1 MKKEDD
7 GGMRCFD
14 GDAAISRN
22 ILKAGGIFA
31 WALAFEQDGGVLL
44 ASDEL
49 REFLGVPAGAPFPSW
64 DAFVEARVHPES
76 REAVRRAADRAR
88 REPGHAISLE
98 CRIWSEKA
106 DAWRWVLIFG
116 SADETGAA
124 GDCLRLSGG
133 LQDIQARVEAAG
145 AREQEQIAQAQ
156 LQQERSRLDTVI
168 AAANLGTWDW
178 NIVTD
183 EVVYNKTWADI
194 AGVSL
199 DEIQGSVKA
208 WEQAVLPEDLP
219 AAMQAVEAHC
229 RGDTPMYEAEFR
241 MRRGDGAI
249 IWCID
254 RGRVVEVDKD
264 DRAVRLMG
272 VLQEITKSKEA
283 EIELVRSKNQLE
295 LVVRETRLGTWDW
308 NPVTNEILFN
318 DTFFRMLGYE
328 NGEMEPSFESWS
340 KLIHPDD
347 VAKAD
352 QALGD
357 LLAGKTTEYECE
369 LRLRHKD
376 GHYIWT
382 YDLGHA
388 VEQDKDG
395 RITRVVGGHFDID
408 KRKQQEQD
416 QREALGTIARQKVE
430 LERAVQ
436 ERTMLLREAQQRI
449 DGILAITG
457 QRSDARPDS
466 PASEGEALPP
476 AGPGAPF
483 AELSDDFSQGL
494 GRTFDLITEKMWWYK
509 AVLDSLPFP
518 IFVTDMGSRWTYLNA
533 PALETLGASALGEV
547 IGTPSRPW
555 GVDQAPYTL
564 HGGSGEEDN
573 VIISRYHPALDRFFQ
588 CQISHLYDQ
597 TGRHI
602 GHIEAMQD
610 VTKVHE
616 ADERT
621 RIMLDATPLA
631 CNFWD
636 PHFNNIDCNLEA
648 AKLFHLA
655 SKQEYL
661 DRFFELSPEYQP
673 SGRLSKDMAQE
684 NILTAFNEGYCRFEW
699 MHQYLDGTPVPAEI
713 TLVRVEYGKDYIV
726 VGYTRDLRELKAK
739 EAELDKERRLLLK
752 IMDSSPVCF
761 VILVDEVIR
770 FATPHAMEF
779 FGVDIGGGIADFYI
793 DAEEREGFLN
803 EVRTTGMINWRV
815 VTVKAADGSS
825 KDMLANAFRAEYF
838 GEPCVMS
845 WFLDITDMRETQRQ
859 LGLARDAA
867 EESARAKSDFLANM
881 SHEIRTPM
889 NAILGMI
896 RLALGTEL
904 NPRQHGYLEKAE
916 QSARALLRILNDILD
931 FSKIEAGKLEME
943 QVNFAL
949 PQTMRGVIDMFRQ
962 AAADK
967 GLDLTLDMDESVP
980 LSLQGDPLRLQQIL
994 INLIGNSIKFTER
1007 GGVAV
1012 RVSLLERSNTSASLR
1027 FFVRDT
1033 GIGLAPEQQEKLFS
1047 AFSQAD
1053 TSTTRRYGGTGLGL
1067 AISRRLVE
1075 MMRGEISCSSRVGE
1089 GAEFVFSAVFGLA
1102 PSDAGASDLPPGES
1116 AEVAGPDEAGTDN
1129 SEALVAH
1136 LAGRRILVAED
1147 NEINQIVAREMLE
1160 HAGLAVEIA
1169 SNGREAVAM
1178 ALAGNYDLIFM
1189 DIQMPDMDGLSAA
1202 AELRRHHRLRHLP
1215 IIAMTAHAMVGDKEK
1230 SLAVGMN
1237 DHITKPIDG
1246 HEIFNVIAKWISPA
1260 QGKIPEPER
1269 PGPLQTGGS
1278 ELLRAQEPIVTEL
1291 PSSLPGIDVATG
1303 LTRVAGNKKLY
1314 VKLLRHVATDAPS
1327 TKEKL
1332 STAIMNGDTQSVR
1345 EIAHSLKGASANL
1358 SITDVAAAAE
1368 RLETA
1373 AKGDDFSSLFT
1384 HLDSLE
1390 EALQQ
1395 FVAVVGTLEGL

>member
-1 MKKEDD
+1 MEKEDA
-7 GGMRCFD
+7 GGMRRFD

-22 ILKAGGIFA
+22 KLKAGGIFA
-31 WALAFEQDGGVLL
+31 WTLVFEQGGGVLL
-44 ASDEL
+44 PSEEL
-49 REFLGVPAGAPFPSW
+49 REFLGVPVADPFPAW
-64 DAFVEARVHPES
+64 DDFVETRVHPES
-76 REAVRRAADRAR
+76 REGLRRAALNAR
-88 REPGHAISLE
+88 QESGRAISLE
-98 CRIWSEKA
+98 CRIWSAKA
-106 DAWRWVLIFG
+106 EDWRWVLIFG
-116 SADETGAA
+116 GMDETGAA
-124 GDCLRLSGG
+124 GESCRLSGG

-145 AREQEQIAQAQ
+145 AREQERIAQAQ

-168 AAANLGTWDW
+168 VAANLGTWDW
-178 NIVTD
+178 NLATG
-183 EVVYNKTWADI
+183 EVFYNKTWADI
-194 AGVSL
+194 AGFSL
-199 DEIQGSVKA
+199 ETIQGSVKA

-219 AAMQAVEAHC
+219 AALNAVNAHC
-229 RGDTPMYEAEFR
+229 RGETSMYEAEFR

-254 RGRVVEVDKD
+254 RGRVVEWDENG
-264 DRAVRLMG
+264 RAVRLMG

-295 LVVRETRLGTWDW
+295 LVMRETRLGTWDW

-328 NGEMEPSFESWS
+328 NGEIEPSFDSWS
-340 KLIHPDD
+340 RLIHPDD
-347 VAKAD
+347 APKAD
-352 QALGD
+352 QALDD
-357 LLAGKTTEYECE
+357 LLAGKTAEYECE

-376 GHYIWT
+376 GHYVWT

-388 VEQDKDG
+388 VEYDKDG
-395 RITRVVGGHFDID
+395 RVTRVVGGHFDID

-416 QREALGTIARQKVE
+416 QHEAMGIIARQKEE
-430 LERAVQ
+430 LERTVK
-436 ERTMLLREAQQRI
+436 ERTTLLREAQQRI

-457 QRSDARPDS
+457 QLPKDAPGGPPPGDASPLSPD
-466 PASEGEALPP
+466 PDAAFAARMDNFAL
-476 AGPGAPF
+476 
-483 AELSDDFSQGL
+483 SL
-494 GRTFDLITEKMWWYK
+494 GKTFDLITERMWWYK

-518 IFVTDMGSRWTYLNA
+518 IFVTDMDGRWTYLNA
-533 PALETLGASALGEV
+533 PALVTLGASSLGEV
-547 IGTPSRPW
+547 LGSQSRPW
-555 GVDQAPYTL
+555 GVDQTPYTL
-564 HGGSGEEDN
+564 SGRPGEDGN
-573 VIISRYHPALDRFFQ
+573 VIINRYHPDLDRFFQ
-588 CQISHLYDQ
+588 GQISLLYNQ
-597 TGRHI
+597 GGQHI

-610 VTKVHE
+610 VTKIHE

-648 AKLFHLA
+648 AKLFHLS

-673 SGRLSKDMAQE
+673 SGRLSKDQAQE
-684 NILTAFNEGYCRFEW
+684 NILTAFREGYCRFEW

-739 EAELDKERRLLLK
+739 EEELDKERRLLLK

-770 FATPHAMEF
+770 FATPYAMEF
-779 FGVDIGGGIADFYI
+779 FGVDVGGGIADFYV
-793 DAEEREGFLN
+793 DAEERAAFLN

-815 VTVKAADGSS
+815 VGLKAADGSIR
-825 KDMLANAFRAEYF
+825 DMLANAFRAEYF

-845 WFLDITDMRETQRQ
+845 WFLDITEMRETQRQ

-916 QSARALLRILNDILD
+916 QSAKALLRILNDILD

-943 QVNFAL
+943 QVNFPL
-949 PQTMRGVIDMFRQ
+949 PQAMRGVIDMFRQ
-962 AAADK
+962 AAAEK
-967 GLDLTLDMDESVP
+967 GLDLTLNMDESVP
-980 LSLQGDPLRLQQIL
+980 LFLQGDPLRLQQIL
-994 INLIGNSIKFTER
+994 INLIGNSIKFTEQ

-1012 RVSLLERSNTSASLR
+1012 RVSLLERSNASATLR
-1027 FFVRDT
+1027 FSVRDT

-1075 MMRGEISCSSRVGE
+1075 MMNGEISCSSRE
-1089 GAEFVFSAVFGLA
+1089 EKGAEFVFSAVFGLA
-1102 PSDAGASDLPPGES
+1102 PSDAAAKDLLPGAP
-1116 AEVAGPDEAGTDN
+1116 AEAAGPDEIGTG
-1129 SEALVAH
+1129 SPEALVTH

-1160 HAGLAVEIA
+1160 HAGLVVEIA

-1202 AELRRHHRLRHLP
+1202 AELRRHQRLRHLP
-1215 IIAMTAHAMVGDKEK
+1215 IIAMTAHAMVGDREK

-1246 HEIFNVIAKWISPA
+1246 HEIFNVIAKWAPA
-1260 QGKIPEPER
+1260 AQEKVQETKSSGTT
-1269 PGPLQTGGS
+1269 QTGGS
-1278 ELLRAQEPIVTEL
+1278 EFPRAQEPIVTEL

-1314 VKLLRHVATDAPS
+1314 VKLLRHVAADAPS

-1332 STAIMNGDTQSVR
+1332 SAAIMNGDTKSVR

-1358 SITDVAAAAE
+1358 AATDVAAAAE
-1368 RLETA
+1368 HLELA
-1373 AKGDDFSSLFT
+1373 AKADDFSSLFT
-1384 HLDSLE
+1384 HLDGLE